1 MTGPAMDQPT
11 EALWQDYAFLTH
23 ELAKFASRQEW
34 DMVLNLLEQR
44 EAMQKRIDARADREF
59 ASTEQGRTLFG
70 EIMREEQAISQKI
83 RQSRNQAQAQQKVA
97 KAYDAYSAIPAG
109 SLMNR
114 GT

>member
-1 MTGPAMDQPT
+1 MDQPT
-11 EALWQDYAFLTH
+11 EALWKDYAFLTH

-44 EAMQKRIDARADREF
+44 EGMQKRIDARADKEF
-59 ASTEQGRTLFG
+59 AATSRGRELFG
-70 EIMREEQAISQKI
+70 EIMREEQVIAQ
-83 RQSRNQAQAQQKVA
+83 RMRLSRNQAQAQQKAA
-97 KAYDAYSAIPAG
+97 KAYDSFSSVPAG

>member
-1 MTGPAMDQPT
+1 MTGSAMDQPT

-23 ELAKFASRQEW
+23 ELSKFAARQEW

-44 EAMQKRIDARADREF
+44 EVIQKRIDARADREF
-59 ASTEQGRTLFG
+59 ASSDQGRKLYG
-70 EIMREEQAISQKI
+70 EILREEQVIAQKL
-83 RQSRNQAQAQQKVA
+83 RLARNQAQAQQKVA
-97 KAYDAYSAIPAG
+97 KAYDAFSAVPAG